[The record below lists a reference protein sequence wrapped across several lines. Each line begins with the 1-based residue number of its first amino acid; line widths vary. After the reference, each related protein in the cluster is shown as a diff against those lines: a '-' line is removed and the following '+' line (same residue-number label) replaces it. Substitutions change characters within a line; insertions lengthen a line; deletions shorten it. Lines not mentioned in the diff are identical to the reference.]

1 MHHGFGKRNSNNI
14 RPFNDKMNKYW
25 ITGCVNKL
33 NKLVRY
39 HIFLFFVKMVVVK
52 QKYLPSGFYFLLH
65 SKTMIHNLVEII
77 I

>member
-14 RPFNDKMNKYW
+14 RPLQNEQILDYW
-25 ITGCVNKL
+25 CVNKL
-33 NKLVRY
+33 NKLVSY
-39 HIFLFFVKMVVVK
+39 HIFIFFVKMVVVK

>member
-33 NKLVRY
+33 NKLGEVS
-39 HIFLFFVKMVVVK
+39 HFPFLRKD
-52 QKYLPSGFYFLLH
+52 GCG
-65 SKTMIHNLVEII
+65 
-77 I
+77 